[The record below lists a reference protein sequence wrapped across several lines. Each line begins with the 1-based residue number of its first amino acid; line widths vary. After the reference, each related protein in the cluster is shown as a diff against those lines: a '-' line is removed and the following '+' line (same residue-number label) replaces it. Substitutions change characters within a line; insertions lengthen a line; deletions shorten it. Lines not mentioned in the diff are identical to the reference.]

1 MPDNKNN
8 QQDSLTLESYILNP
22 MGKNN
27 AVLNAATREM
37 MKKIY
42 MNKFDNLMVREKG
55 RMEYHLYTDQKKNQ
69 YWAHIKIPS
78 ETVEKFYYDIVFKF
92 YNSAE
97 NSSQKDLFKWNVQFF
112 SNDPAFVYTYAHTFI
127 NKNYFI
133 KELSSKMSKEA
144 IKSEAKE
151 KNPNDNVG
159 YVKTIYFAYLFLQ
172 NRNFNK
178 IGRFENEATPLIAK
192 ELLSNV
198 MPADE
203 KINLRQEEGRHVSK
217 RKKKTLT
224 QDQLRN
230 IKKVTGNNLNLGGR
244 VNVTTTN
251 RIKTIKSS
259 INTKGVKTTKRK

>member
-1 MPDNKNN
+1 
-8 QQDSLTLESYILNP
+8 
-22 MGKNN
+22 
-27 AVLNAATREM
+27 
-37 MKKIY
+37 
-42 MNKFDNLMVREKG
+42 
-55 RMEYHLYTDQKKNQ
+55 
-69 YWAHIKIPS
+69 
-78 ETVEKFYYDIVFKF
+78 
-92 YNSAE
+92 
-97 NSSQKDLFKWNVQFF
+97 
-112 SNDPAFVYTYAHTFI
+112 
-127 NKNYFI
+127 
-133 KELSSKMSKEA
+133 MSREA
-144 IKSEAKE
+144 IKAEAKE

-217 RKKKTLT
+217 KKKKTLT

-251 RIKTIKSS
+251 RVKTIKSS
-259 INTKGVKTTKRK
+259 INTKGIKTTKRK

>member
-1 MPDNKNN
+1 
-8 QQDSLTLESYILNP
+8 
-22 MGKNN
+22 
-27 AVLNAATREM
+27 
-37 MKKIY
+37 
-42 MNKFDNLMVREKG
+42 
-55 RMEYHLYTDQKKNQ
+55 
-69 YWAHIKIPS
+69 
-78 ETVEKFYYDIVFKF
+78 
-92 YNSAE
+92 
-97 NSSQKDLFKWNVQFF
+97 
-112 SNDPAFVYTYAHTFI
+112 
-127 NKNYFI
+127 
-133 KELSSKMSKEA
+133 MSKEA

-192 ELLSNV
+192 DLLSNV

-230 IKKVTGNNLNLGGR
+230 IKKVTGKDLNLGGR

-251 RIKTIKSS
+251 RVKTIKSS
-259 INTKGVKTTKRK
+259 INTKGIKTTKRK